1 MKTIYLVLITLIF
14 QFNFAQKSKLLT
26 QNNDNNSVVMTWN
39 KDTPESEMQDDIK
52 ALRKNNEVTIEY
64 SKLKRNDKNEIIALR
79 IDYKDNDGNSG
90 SQEYNGKNPIDGIRF
105 HKDAYGIGFG
115 ESQQNMGMAFN
126 NFDFGDLQKQF
137 GNQIQ
142 IDTLGTNKNFSFNFN
157 DEGDSPK
164 INKKSK
170 IIIQK
175 NGKKPLIIEDG
186 KVIEGQDDYSKDE
199 IEKIQ
204 NENKMNSGEGNL
216 NFNFNG
222 NDMDL
227 GNLKEQM
234 EKMQRQLQQIMPNV
248 DENSKLE
255 TPKSNNDAPSREE
268 LKKTK
273 DEMLKAKDEMEQ
285 AKKELQKAKS
295 ELKTR
300 RI

>member
-222 NDMDL
+222 NNMDL

>member
-1 MKTIYLVLITLIF
+1 MKTIYLALIALTF
-14 QFNFAQKSKLLT
+14 QLNFAQKGKLFT
-26 QNNDNNSVVMTWN
+26 QNNDQNGVVMTWN

-52 ALRKNNEVTIEY
+52 SLRKNNGVTIEY
-64 SKLKRNDKNEIIALR
+64 SKVKRNDKNEIIALR

-90 SQEYNGKNPIDGIRF
+90 SQEYNGKNPIDDIRF
-105 HKDAYGIGFG
+105 HKDANGIGFG

-126 NFDFGDLQKQF
+126 NFDFGNLQKQF
-137 GNQIQ
+137 GNRIQ
-142 IDTLGTNKNFSFNFN
+142 MDTIGSNKSYSFNFN
-157 DEGDSPK
+157 DDGDSPK
-164 INKKSK
+164 MNKKSK

-186 KVIEGQDDYSKDE
+186 KIIEGQDDYSKEE

-204 NENKMNSGEGNL
+204 NENKMNSNDGNL
-216 NFNFNG
+216 NFNFNAD
-222 NDMDL
+222 NMDL

-234 EKMQRQLQQIMPNV
+234 EKMQRQLMKIMPDS
-248 DENSKLE
+248 DENSKIE
-255 TPKSNNDAPSREE
+255 TPKSNSDAPTREE

-295 ELKTR
+295 ELKTH